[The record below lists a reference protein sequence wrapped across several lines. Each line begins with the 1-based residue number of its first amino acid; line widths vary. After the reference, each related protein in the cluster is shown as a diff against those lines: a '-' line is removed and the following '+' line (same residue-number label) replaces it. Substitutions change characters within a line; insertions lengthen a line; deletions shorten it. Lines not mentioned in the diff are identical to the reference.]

1 LARCWFIFDL
11 FTIFANSIF
20 FFCGHILIVFWKY
33 GVYVSQLLLTNL
45 DFVDCK
51 RKLILKNL
59 LDKLVSLNL
68 VPIINENDS
77 ISTDEI
83 TFGDNDILSVQVSE
97 LFNAD
102 LLIILS
108 NVDGL
113 YRDVETKDVVSFV
126 DNINSTVYGV
136 ISSVKSDF
144 GTGGMQS
151 KIIAAQVAAKSNIMT
166 VVSNIN
172 RDCVIKEILNGDDV
186 GTLFSLSVK

>member
-1 LARCWFIFDL
+1 M
-11 FTIFANSIF
+11 
-20 FFCGHILIVFWKY
+20 IVFWKY